1 MYQSHSRLNSSR
13 QATIVAMLLMTGA
26 VACRRVAEPAQR
38 AEGQQP
44 EAAQQQPEPERR
56 QRARLFVFAPG
67 PALAATTDT
76 ELLPAPPEPTAAY
89 GSRRE
94 ACDAVREIM
103 HAQLGVDVSL
113 SDSVAYENE
122 FVQAHRTGCELRATG
137 KLSVRP
143 DTVGSR
149 SVDGDLAAGLEAAGW
164 ADIPRYT
171 ADGPDGGSFGRRSR
185 ETLCL
190 FRFSWDGGDDS
201 DSTYVPSDDWEV
213 VGHCGTREA
222 GDSV

>member
-1 MYQSHSRLNSSR
+1 VF
-13 QATIVAMLLMTGA
+13 A
-26 VACRRVAEPAQR
+26 
-38 AEGQQP
+38 
-44 EAAQQQPEPERR
+44 
-56 QRARLFVFAPG
+56 FAPG
-67 PALAATTDT
+67 PALAATTDS
-76 ELLPAPPEPTAAY
+76 ELLSAPPEPTAAY
-89 GSRRE
+89 SSLRK
-94 ACDAVREIM
+94 ACAAVREIM

-122 FVQAHRTGCELRATG
+122 FVQAHRTGCGLQATG

-185 ETLCL
+185 ETVCL

-213 VGHCGTREA
+213 VGHCATREG

>member
-1 MYQSHSRLNSSR
+1 VHQSQSWLNNSR
-13 QATIVAMLLMTGA
+13 QATIAAMLLMAGA
-26 VACRRVAEPAQR
+26 VACRRVAEPPR
-38 AEGQQP
+38 SESQQSGATR
-44 EAAQQQPEPERR
+44 EQPEPKHR
-56 QRARLFVFAPG
+56 QPARMLVFAAG
-67 PALAATTDT
+67 PALAVTTDS
-76 ELLPAPPEPTAAY
+76 ESLSAPPEPTATY
-89 GSRRE
+89 GSLRK
-94 ACDAVREIM
+94 ACTTVRAIM
-103 HAQLGVDVSL
+103 HARLGVDVSL

-143 DTVGSR
+143 DTVGSS

-171 ADGPDGGSFGRRSR
+171 ADGPDGGSFGRRSH
-185 ETLCL
+185 ETVCL

-201 DSTYVPSDDWEV
+201 DSTYVPSDDWEGI
-213 VGHCGTREA
+213 GHCGRREA